1 MNSIFHKIVSV
12 FMAILVMFTTMS
24 FTIDMHYCGETLV
37 DYSLTQSAHSCG
49 MDMEVPT
56 SDCEIQIPED
66 SCCTDKQVLIEGQ
79 DELKHSFDTLS
90 LEQQNFVAS
99 FFYSYIN
106 LFEDLD
112 ANIIPFRDY
121 NPPFLIRDIQKLHET
136 YLI

>member
-1 MNSIFHKIVSV
+1 
-12 FMAILVMFTTMS
+12 MAILVMFTTMS

-37 DYSLTQSAHSCG
+37 DYSLTQSAHACQ

-56 SDCEIQIPED
+56 SDCDIEIPED

>member
-12 FMAILVMFTTMS
+12 FMAILVMVTTMS
-24 FTIDMHYCGETLV
+24 FTIDMHYCGEMLV

-49 MDMEVPT
+49 MDMEKPT
-56 SDCEIQIPED
+56 SDCEIQTLED
-66 SCCTDKQVLIEGQ
+66 SCCSDKQIFIEGQ

-90 LEQQNFVAS
+90 LEQQTFVAS

-112 ANIIPFRDY
+112 TNIIPFRNY